1 MAKTMSRLPAR
12 LLARTA
18 HSLRRFRSDNANV
31 VIIFALS
38 LPFII
43 GGAALGVESSYWYL
57 KDVQLQAAADAA
69 AITAGIEKR
78 SGSSYD
84 TVKAKATITASGN
97 GFDSTI
103 GTVTLNTPPATGAY
117 TTKPAV
123 EVILDQPVNRY
134 FTRIFS
140 NSTVNERARAVAAYQ
155 SIGSTC
161 ILALNPTAQS
171 ILFAGSTLVDVKGC
185 DVMSNSIASNAIKT
199 QGNSN
204 TKAGCFI
211 TTGDVDTSGGTLA
224 LDCPHP
230 LTHEPPIPDPFAS
243 VPAPTPTGACLSD
256 SGSTR
261 APGRYCNG
269 MTLQNNVSLSPGVYY
284 VEGGDFKVNANA
296 NVTGSGVTIYLSG
309 SARVSMNGNSQTVLS
324 APTSGTYSGI
334 LFFGD
339 RGSSGGNTNSI
350 NGNDDSSIT
359 GFLYFATQSV
369 SYLGNFSGTSGCTR
383 LVADTLTWS
392 GNSTID
398 DTGDCSAL
406 GLTKVTST
414 QIVYLVE

>member
-1 MAKTMSRLPAR
+1 LVTRWAR
-12 LLARTA
+12 HVRGEGG
-18 HSLRRFRSDNANV
+18 NV
-31 VIIFALS
+31 VIIFGLT
-38 LPFII
+38 LPIVI
-43 GGAALGVESSYWYL
+43 GGAALGVETSYWYV

-78 SGSSYD
+78 SGSSND
-84 TVKAKATITASGN
+84 VIRARALTTASGN
-97 GFDSTI
+97 GFDTTI
-103 GTVTLNTPPATGAY
+103 GTMTLNVPPATGAY

-123 EVILDQPVNRY
+123 EVILDQPVTRY

-155 SIGSTC
+155 GIGSTC

-171 ILFAGSTLVDVKGC
+171 ILFAGSTLVDVRGC
-185 DVMSNSIASNAIKT
+185 DVMSNSIAFNAIKT

-204 TKAGCFI
+204 THAGCFV

-224 LDCPHP
+224 LDCAHA

-243 VPAPTPTGACLSD
+243 VPAPTATGACLSD

-261 APGRYCNG
+261 NPGHYCGG
-269 MTLQNNVSLSPGVYY
+269 MDLKNTVTLNPGVYY
-284 VEGGDFKVNANA
+284 VDGGDFKVNANA
-296 NVTGSGVTIYLSG
+296 NVSGAGVTIYLSG
-309 SARVSMNGNSQTVLS
+309 GARLSMNGNSKTVLS
-324 APTSGTYSGI
+324 APTSGTYSGL

-339 RGSSGGNTNSI
+339 RGSSGGNANTV
-350 NGNDDSSIT
+350 NGNDDSSLT
-359 GFLYFATQSV
+359 GFLYFASQSV